1 MQVVPPRST
10 RTATLFPHTTL
21 CRSPSAPGR
30 REPPMA
36 DLVMPKLGLTMT
48 EGLLAEWRVAAGDVY
63 AAGDVLYVVETEKIA
78 NEIEA
83 TAPGRIPAITGAE
96 GETVPVGTQAGKA
109 SCRER
114 GFKDVEIP
122 G

>member
-1 MQVVPPRST
+1 
-10 RTATLFPHTTL
+10 
-21 CRSPSAPGR
+21 
-30 REPPMA
+30 MA

-83 TAPGRIPAITGAE
+83 TEPGRIAAILVAE
-96 GETVPVGTQAGKA
+96 GETVPVGTLVARTDGAAAPAPADRQRTRQNSRSKSA
-109 SCRER
+109 CP
-114 GFKDVEIP
+114 IP
-122 G
+122 

>member
-63 AAGDVLYVVETEKIA
+63 AAGDVLYVVERSE
-78 NEIEA
+78 EH
-83 TAPGRIPAITGAE
+83 TAELQSLMRT
-96 GETVPVGTQAGKA
+96 
-109 SCRER
+109 SY
-114 GFKDVEIP
+114 DVFCLNNKLSRKP
-122 G
+122 

>member
-48 EGLLAEWRVAAGDVY
+48 EGLLAEWRVAAGHVY
-63 AAGDVLYVVETEKIA
+63 AAGDVLFVVETDE
-78 NEIEA
+78 NVHEIEA
-83 TAPGRIPAITGAE
+83 TDPGRHAALPVAE
-96 GETVPVGTQAGKA
+96 GDTEPQLVQRRIGEQ
-109 SCRER
+109 
-114 GFKDVEIP
+114 
-122 G
+122 